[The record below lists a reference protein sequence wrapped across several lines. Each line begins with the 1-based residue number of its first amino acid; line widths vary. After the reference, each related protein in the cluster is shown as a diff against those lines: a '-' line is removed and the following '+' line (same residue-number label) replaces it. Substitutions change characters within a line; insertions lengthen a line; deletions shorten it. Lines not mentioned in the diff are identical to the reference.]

1 MVSTLHCCLKRHF
14 CHKVRI
20 RIIQRPTVLSI
31 DGIRLDRFDLGGL
44 YEVGTSLGSVLLAE
58 GWAAP
63 ATPDGALQEIDS
75 AGDLPLNLIVEPLSS
90 SSPGEQSAQSADRSA
105 RARHRF
111 ARRN

>member
-1 MVSTLHCCLKRHF
+1 MVSTLHFCLKRHLRRTM
-14 CHKVRI
+14 RI

-63 ATPDGALQEIDS
+63 ATPDGAQEIDS
-75 AGDLPLNLIVEPLSS
+75 ADDLPLNLIVEPLSS

-105 RARHRF
+105 R
-111 ARRN
+111 